1 MNRIEL
7 RPETEREPIDES
19 ARERV
24 KERAAK
30 RIRENERLEQEADEL
45 LRTLPSDP
53 DCPVYTEANLF
64 RPERGGRF
72 GRTVASVDA
81 LAEALPSSRA
91 SQCWQEEIEFLATIS
106 TLTSYEA
113 LCLRGWTLGLT
124 QAEMTVKFKL
134 HSQQL
139 VSKSLKKAVWKCFQG
154 LDATFASVSKHVSY
168 QKPIRRNVN
177 LSGRRC
183 RNCNEPFTRY
193 LGFGLFCSAGCREA
207 IGHRKR
213 WGE

>member
-7 RPETEREPIDES
+7 RLETEREPIDES

-24 KERAAK
+24 KERTAK

-53 DCPVYTEANLF
+53 DCPVSTEANLF

-81 LAEALPSSRA
+81 LAETLPSNRA

-113 LCLRGWTLGLT
+113 LCLRGWTQGLT
-124 QAEMTVKFKL
+124 QAEMSEKFKL

-139 VSKSLKKAVWKCFQG
+139 VSRSLKKAVWKCFQG
-154 LDATFASVSKHVSY
+154 LDATFTSVSKHVFY
-168 QKPIRRNVN
+168 KKPIRRGLNY
-177 LSGRRC
+177 SGRRC
-183 RNCNEPFTRY
+183 RNCSEPFARY

>member
-1 MNRIEL
+1 MQ
-7 RPETEREPIDES
+7 
-19 ARERV
+19 
-24 KERAAK
+24 
-30 RIRENERLEQEADEL
+30 IRENERLEQEADEL

-53 DCPVYTEANLF
+53 DCPVSTEANLF

-72 GRTVASVDA
+72 GRTVASVES
-81 LAEALPSSRA
+81 LEEALPSNRA

-106 TLTSYEA
+106 ALTSHEA

-124 QAEMTVKFKL
+124 QSEMSEKFKF

-139 VSKSLKKAVWKCFQG
+139 VSRSLKRAVWKCFQG

-177 LSGRRC
+177 SSGRRC
-183 RNCNEPFTRY
+183 RNCGEPFTRY
-193 LGFGLFCSAGCREA
+193 LGFGLFCSTGCREA